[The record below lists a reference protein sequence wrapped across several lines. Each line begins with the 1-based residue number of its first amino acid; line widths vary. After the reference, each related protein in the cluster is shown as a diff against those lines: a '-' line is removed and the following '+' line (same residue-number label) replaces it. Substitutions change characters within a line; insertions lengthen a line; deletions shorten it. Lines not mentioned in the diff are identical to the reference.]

1 MDNNRLILVAGE
13 PASGKSTLARALA
26 RKLAAAY
33 LDMDT
38 LSFPFLERCIRED
51 HGFKDSTRYRD
62 HYRDAEYRSLLAT
75 AADNLATGIDCIV
88 VAPFRLERANPALAA
103 YLRERFRIAATT
115 VGIDIKIGR
124 AQQLENIRSR
134 GEVRD
139 AAKLKA
145 LQTGEPPPVPPP
157 VWNVDRAISVE
168 YADLVSAFDDTV
180 RDIVKRTGSYYTH
193 TGGGYES

>member
-26 RKLAAAY
+26 RKLGAAY

-38 LSFPFLERCIRED
+38 ISFPFLERCIRED
-51 HGFKDSTRYRD
+51 HGFKDSARYRD

-103 YLRERFRIAATT
+103 YLRERFRIDATT
-115 VGIDIKIGR
+115 VGIDIRIDRKR
-124 AQQLENIRSR
+124 QLENIVSR
-134 GEVRD
+134 GEARD
-139 AAKLKA
+139 AVKLKA
-145 LQTGEPPPVPPP
+145 LQAGEPTPVPPP

-168 YADLVSAFDDTV
+168 YADLVSAFDDAV
-180 RDIVKRTGSYYTH
+180 LDIVKRTVSY
-193 TGGGYES
+193 

>member
-13 PASGKSTLARALA
+13 PASGKSTLGRSLA
-26 RKLAAAY
+26 RRLGAAY

-38 LSFPFLERCIRED
+38 ISFPFLERCIRED
-51 HGFKDSTRYRD
+51 HGFKDSARYRD

-103 YLRERFRIAATT
+103 YLRERFRIDATT
-115 VGIDIKIGR
+115 VGIDIRIDRKR
-124 AQQLENIRSR
+124 QLENIVAR
-134 GEVRD
+134 GEARD
-139 AAKLKA
+139 AVKRKA
-145 LQTGEPPPVPPP
+145 LQTGEPTPVPPP

-168 YADLVSAFDDTV
+168 YADLVSAFDDAV
-180 RDIVKRTGSYYTH
+180 RDIVKRTVSY
-193 TGGGYES
+193 